1 MNEYISREIV
11 LRKRPIGIP
20 DGSDFGVVE
29 VPVGQPGDG
38 EVLVQNIY
46 VSVDPY
52 MRGRMIDR
60 KSYTPPF
67 QLGETVTGGC
77 VGKIISSNTD
87 QFQVGE
93 YVMGFAGWR
102 EYYLSNGSD
111 LTRVDP
117 SAVPIQAYLGVT
129 GMPGMTAYIGL
140 LDIGQPKADET
151 VYVSAASGA
160 VGSIVCQIAKIK
172 GCRVVGSA
180 GSDQKVAWLIDEL
193 GLDSAFNYKKA
204 VNLTAE
210 LRDQCPNGID
220 IYFENVGGEH
230 LEAVLTNMNP
240 FGRVPVC
247 GMISQY
253 NETEAQPGPSNLA
266 SIIGKRLLLKGF
278 IVSDH
283 YDQLPQFTNDM
294 MGWIREDKIKWKE
307 TIFEGIENT
316 PKAFIGL
323 FTGENLGK
331 MLVRVGPDPD

>member
-20 DGSDFGVVE
+20 DESDFGVVE
-29 VPVGQPGDG
+29 VPVRQSGDG
-38 EVLVQNIY
+38 DVLVQNIY

-52 MRGRMIDR
+52 MRGRMMDR

-67 QLGETVTGGC
+67 QIDETITGGC
-77 VGKIISSNTD
+77 VGKIILSNTD

-93 YVMGFAGWR
+93 YVLGSAGWR
-102 EYYLSNGSD
+102 EYYLSDGSG

-117 SAVPIQAYLGVT
+117 TAVPIQSYLGVT

-140 LDIGQPKADET
+140 LDIGQPKENET

-204 VNLTAE
+204 ANLTAE

-230 LEAVLTNMNP
+230 LEAVLTNMNS
-240 FGRVPVC
+240 FGRIPVC
-247 GMISQY
+247 GMISLYLMFQI
-253 NETEAQPGPSNLA
+253 TTISCQNLLM
-266 SIIGKRLLLKGF
+266 I
-278 IVSDH
+278 
-283 YDQLPQFTNDM
+283 
-294 MGWIREDKIKWKE
+294 
-307 TIFEGIENT
+307 
-316 PKAFIGL
+316 
-323 FTGENLGK
+323 
-331 MLVRVGPDPD
+331 

>member
-1 MNEYISREIV
+1 
-11 LRKRPIGIP
+11 
-20 DGSDFGVVE
+20 
-29 VPVGQPGDG
+29 
-38 EVLVQNIY
+38 
-46 VSVDPY
+46 

-117 SAVPIQAYLGVT
+117 SAVPIQAYLGCT